1 MAFEDGLQQVEK
13 ANKLIV
19 KANQMITD
27 AHMKAFFHMELVGII
42 SYVNSSMD
50 FMGNIS

>member
-1 MAFEDGLQQVEK
+1 MLVSAREDIEMTFEDGLQQVEK

-27 AHMKAFFHMELVGII
+27 AHMKAFFSHGIGG
-42 SYVNSSMD
+42 YH
-50 FMGNIS
+50 